1 MKKIVLFFSIFM
13 LCAAPVLAGDLYVR
27 SMRAKVLSK
36 PSMKSKTIGLVKR
49 GAILKEVKKRGKWI
63 EVKFQDKKSWKT
75 GWISKYLVSQKKP
88 LKRISLLAKGDNI
101 AKSSRRRASAF
112 TSVAAARG
120 LSDEARARKGI
131 KSYTVDFDALA
142 RMEAIKITEIEA
154 MQFIEEGVA
163 R

>member
-1 MKKIVLFFSIFM
+1 MKKIALFFSILMF
-13 LCAAPVLAGDLYVR
+13 CAAPALAGDLYVR
-27 SMRAKVLSK
+27 SMRARILSQ
-36 PSMKSKTIGLVKR
+36 PSMRSEAVGLVAR
-49 GAILKEVKKRGKWI
+49 GAILKEVKKSGKWI
-63 EVKFQDKKSWKT
+63 EVKFMYKKSWKT
-75 GWISKYLVSQKKP
+75 GWVSKYLVSQKKP
-88 LKRISLLAKGDNI
+88 LKRVSLLAKGDNI

-142 RMEAIKITEIEA
+142 KMESIEITEIEA
-154 MQFIEEGVA
+154 MRFVEEGVG